1 MTELEKLEKA
11 VLMLEEQVATN
22 KSMSESYQKELEL
35 AKKQLTD
42 FDKPEITSQQV
53 DAIHNAIENAVNDFN
68 FEDTDNYN
76 IEYELDYDGRVNA
89 SSLEFQSSYELVELI
104 VDKVSNLFK
113 EADCPEDKEAEELS
127 DELNKKH
134 GYETN

>member
-42 FDKPEITSQQV
+42 FDKPEITLQQI
-53 DAIHNAIENAVNDFN
+53 DAIHNAVENAVNDYD
-68 FEDTDNYN
+68 FENADNYDK
-76 IEYELDYDGRVNA
+76 EFELDYDGRVNL
-89 SSLEFQSSYELVELI
+89 SSININCTYELVENI
-104 VDKVSNLFK
+104 VIKVCNLFK
-113 EADCPEDKEAEELS
+113 EIKDDK
-127 DELNKKH
+127 
-134 GYETN
+134 

>member
-68 FEDTDNYN
+68 FEDADNYEK
-76 IEYELDYDGRVNA
+76 EYEIDYDGRINLSYINVKCT
-89 SSLEFQSSYELVELI
+89 YELVENI
-104 VDKVSNLFK
+104 VIKVCNLFK
-113 EADCPEDKEAEELS
+113 EIK
-127 DELNKKH
+127 DE
-134 GYETN
+134 ETNK